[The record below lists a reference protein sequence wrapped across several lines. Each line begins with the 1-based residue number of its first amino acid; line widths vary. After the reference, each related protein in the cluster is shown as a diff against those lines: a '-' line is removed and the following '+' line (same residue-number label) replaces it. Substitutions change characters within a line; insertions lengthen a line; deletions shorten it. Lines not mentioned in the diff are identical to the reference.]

1 MMFKWREARYED
13 LEALPEALPEGVDPE
28 EYVIATYFLSL
39 PSALDAWEVARALAI
54 EQSTGTWVPVP
65 GETPEVRRKHVAK
78 AVGVYELPHYEVLS
92 PTEARERNYLVQ
104 IAFPWVNFGRQI
116 TMLLSTVAGNLMCW
130 EKIKLLDLRFPRSFT
145 EGFKGPKFGIEG
157 VRRLLGVR
165 ERPLINNMIKPCTG
179 FTPEVGARLA
189 YEAAAGGVDMIKDDE
204 LLANPSFNPIEE
216 RVPRYMEALD
226 RADREKGEKTLYTVN
241 VTDEA
246 SRVLENADRA
256 LELGANA
263 LMINYLTAG
272 LSVLRE
278 LAEDPSIKVP
288 ILAHM
293 DFSGTMYVSPYSG
306 LSSSLLLGKLPR
318 LAGADIVVYPAPYGK
333 APFMKERY
341 VRVAHQLTFPFHH
354 LKPTFPMPSGGITPS
369 MVPEV
374 VEDLGRDIVI
384 GTGGGIHAH
393 PMGPRAGARAFRL
406 AVEAVMKGM
415 SLQELAKEHE
425 ELRLA
430 LQMG

>member
-1 MMFKWREARYED
+1 MFKWREARYED

-28 EYVIATYFLSL
+28 EYVIATYSLSL

-130 EKIKLLDLRFPRSFT
+130 EKIKLLDLRF
-145 EGFKGPKFGIEG
+145 
-157 VRRLLGVR
+157 
-165 ERPLINNMIKPCTG
+165 
-179 FTPEVGARLA
+179 
-189 YEAAAGGVDMIKDDE
+189 
-204 LLANPSFNPIEE
+204 
-216 RVPRYMEALD
+216 
-226 RADREKGEKTLYTVN
+226 
-241 VTDEA
+241 
-246 SRVLENADRA
+246 
-256 LELGANA
+256 A

-374 VEDLGRDIVI
+374 VEDLGKDIVI

-406 AVEAVMKGM
+406 AVEAVMRGI

>member
-1 MMFKWREARYED
+1 MFKWREARYED

-39 PSALDAWEVARALAI
+39 PSSLDAWEVARALAI

-65 GETPEVRRKHVAK
+65 GETPEVRKKHVAK
-78 AVGVYELPHYEVLS
+78 AVGVYEVPYYEVLS

-104 IAFPWVNFGRQI
+104 IAFPWVNFGKQLP
-116 TMLLSTVAGNLMCW
+116 MLLSTVAGNLMCW

-157 VRRLLGVR
+157 VRGLLGVK

-179 FTPEVGARLA
+179 FTPDVGARLA
-189 YEAAAGGVDMIKDDE
+189 YEAAVGGVDMIKDDE

-216 RVPRYMEALD
+216 RVPKYMEALD

-246 SRVLENADRA
+246 SKVLENADRA

-272 LSVLRE
+272 ISLLRE

-293 DFSGTMYVSPYSG
+293 DFSGTMYVSPHSG

-341 VRVAHQLTFPFHH
+341 LRVAHQLIFPFHH

-393 PMGPRAGARAFRL
+393 PLGPRAGARAFRL
-406 AVEAVMKGM
+406 AVEAVMRGI

>member
-1 MMFKWREARYED
+1 MFKWREREYEE
-13 LEALPEALPEGVDPE
+13 LEAQPEALPEGVDPE

-39 PSALDAWEVARALAI
+39 PSALDPWDVARALAI

-65 GETPEVRRKHVAK
+65 GETPEVRKKHVAK
-78 AVGVYELPHYEVLS
+78 VVGLYETPYPEVLA
-92 PTEARERNYLVQ
+92 PTEARERNYVVQ
-104 IAFPWVNFGRQI
+104 IAFPQVNFGKQI
-116 TMLLSTVAGNLMCW
+116 PMLLSTVAGNLMCW
-130 EKIKLLDLRFPRSFT
+130 EKIKLLDLRFPKSFL

-157 VRRLLGVR
+157 VRKLLGVR

-189 YEAAAGGVDMIKDDE
+189 YEAAVGGVDMIKDDE
-204 LLANPSFNPIEE
+204 LLGNPPFNPIEE
-216 RVPRYMEALD
+216 RVPKYMEALD

-272 LSVLRE
+272 ISLLRE
-278 LAEDPSIKVP
+278 LAEDPSINVP

-293 DFSGTMYVSPYSG
+293 DFSGAMYVSPYSG

-341 VRVAHQLTFPFHH
+341 VRIAHHLTFPFHH
-354 LKPTFPMPSGGITPS
+354 LRPTFPMPSGGITPS

-374 VEDLGRDIVI
+374 MGDLGRDIVI

-406 AVEAVMKGM
+406 AVEAAMKGM
-415 SLQELAKEHE
+415 SLQEMAREHE
-425 ELRLA
+425 ELRVA

>member
-1 MMFKWREARYED
+1 MFKWREKEYEE
-13 LEALPEALPEGVDPE
+13 LEAQPEALPEGVDPE

-39 PSALDAWEVARALAI
+39 PSALDPWEVARALAI

-65 GETPEVRRKHVAK
+65 GETPEVRKKHVAK
-78 AVGVYELPHYEVLS
+78 VVGLYEAPYPEVLS
-92 PTEARERNYLVQ
+92 PTEARERNYVVQ
-104 IAFPWVNFGRQI
+104 IAFPQVNFGKQI
-116 TMLLSTVAGNLMCW
+116 PMLLSTVAGNLMCW
-130 EKIKLLDLRFPRSFT
+130 EKIKLLDLRFPKSFV
-145 EGFKGPKFGIEG
+145 EGFGGPKFGIEG
-157 VRRLLGVR
+157 IRKLLGVE

-179 FTPEVGARLA
+179 FTPDVGARLA
-189 YEAAAGGVDMIKDDE
+189 YEAAVGGVDMIKDDE
-204 LLANPSFNPIEE
+204 LLGNPSFNPIEE
-216 RVPRYMEALD
+216 RVPKYMEALD
-226 RADREKGEKTLYTVN
+226 RANREKGEKTLYTVN
-241 VTDEA
+241 ITDEA
-246 SRVLENADRA
+246 SRVMENADRA
-256 LELGANA
+256 IELGANA

-272 LSVLRE
+272 ISLLRE
-278 LAEDPSIKVP
+278 LAEDPSINVP

-318 LAGADIVVYPAPYGK
+318 LAGADILVYPAPYGK

-341 VRVAHQLTFPFHH
+341 VRIAHHLTFPLYH
-354 LKPTFPMPSGGITPS
+354 LRPTFPMPSGGITPS

-374 VEDLGRDIVI
+374 VGDLGKDIVI

-406 AVEAVMKGM
+406 AVEAVMRGM
-415 SLQELAKEHE
+415 SLQEMAKEHE
-425 ELRLA
+425 ELRVA

>member
-1 MMFKWREARYED
+1 MFKWREREYEE
-13 LEALPEALPEGVDPE
+13 LEAQPEALPEGVDPE

-39 PSALDAWEVARALAI
+39 PSALDPWDVARALAI

-65 GETPEVRRKHVAK
+65 GETPEVRKKHVAK
-78 AVGVYELPHYEVLS
+78 VVGLYETPYPEVLA
-92 PTEARERNYLVQ
+92 PTEARERNYVVQ
-104 IAFPWVNFGRQI
+104 IAFPQVNFGKQI
-116 TMLLSTVAGNLMCW
+116 PMLLSTVAGNLMCW
-130 EKIKLLDLRFPRSFT
+130 EKIKLLDLRFPKSFL

-157 VRRLLGVR
+157 VRKLLGVK

-189 YEAAAGGVDMIKDDE
+189 YEAAVGGVDMIKDDE
-204 LLANPSFNPIEE
+204 LLGNPAFNPIEE
-216 RVPRYMEALD
+216 RVPKYMEALD

-272 LSVLRE
+272 ISLLRG
-278 LAEDPSIKVP
+278 LAEDPSINVP

-293 DFSGTMYVSPYSG
+293 DFSGAMYVSPYSG

-341 VRVAHQLTFPFHH
+341 VRIAHHLTFPFHH
-354 LKPTFPMPSGGITPS
+354 LRPTFPMPSGGITPS

-374 VEDLGRDIVI
+374 MGDLGRDIVI

-406 AVEAVMKGM
+406 AVEAAMKGM
-415 SLQELAKEHE
+415 SLQEMAREHE
-425 ELRLA
+425 ELRVA